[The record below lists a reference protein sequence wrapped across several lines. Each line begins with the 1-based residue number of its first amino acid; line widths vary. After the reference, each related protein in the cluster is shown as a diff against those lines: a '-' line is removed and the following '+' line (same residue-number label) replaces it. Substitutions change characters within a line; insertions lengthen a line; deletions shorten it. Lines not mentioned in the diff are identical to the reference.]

1 MAEITGTGTAEMRLL
16 SVRLKEAGEAGKGLR
31 RKMYKNMNDAA
42 KPLAREISDAGHL
55 RKYMPDRYAEVLA
68 RDLGV
73 RVTKYWSSNPR
84 VEVRA
89 KARQHK
95 RKIATLDAGRINH
108 PVYARGPRREWR
120 TWVNAQTGGM
130 RAGFFSDVVPE
141 NYPKIR
147 DKILQAMT
155 ETAREV
161 TGR

>member
-1 MAEITGTGTAEMRLL
+1 MAEITGTGSAEMRLL
-16 SVRLKEAGEAGKGLR
+16 SARLKEAGEAGKGLR

-84 VEVRA
+84 IEVRA

-95 RKIATLDAGRINH
+95 RKIAVLDAGRINH
-108 PVYARGPRREWR
+108 PVYAQGARKYWS
-120 TWVNAQTGGM
+120 WSNAQASGM
-130 RAGFFSDVVPE
+130 RPGFFSDVVPE
-141 NYPKIR
+141 NYPQIR